1 MRKIPCTYIR
11 GGTSRALF
19 FKEEDLPED
28 KSLWPELFIKALGV
42 RRTAAGLSAMGVDF
56 PTHKVAVISPHQ
68 GPEADVDY
76 NFFQV
81 DSENYYVDN
90 RGNCGNMSSAVG
102 PFAIDEGMVEAR
114 EPETVV
120 RIYNTNT
127 RRIITSRV
135 QVKDGKSCTNGD
147 AVICGAPGSGSP
159 VWLSFERPG
168 GGLTGKL
175 FPTGNKIDLFH
186 IPGHG
191 DLPVTLIDC
200 ANPVVLFKAAD
211 VGLTG
216 TELTSLNTR
225 KDFIELVGRVRGMA
239 AQVFGLVDRW
249 EDAATK
255 STYMPFVGIVSPPQ
269 SYEDM
274 DGNQIEA
281 EEMDICCRSFITRLH
296 RAYPIAA
303 SMATAAA
310 ARIPGTVAYEVV
322 RKGNAFR
329 ADSGE
334 ACGKAQ
340 GAAADD
346 RNVSRPIGAGNGVV
360 LGHAGGCTEVQM
372 EVDGDEVIRGTVLR
386 TANTIMRGTLWV
398 DEV

>member
-1 MRKIPCTYIR
+1 M
-11 GGTSRALF
+11 
-19 FKEEDLPED
+19 
-28 KSLWPELFIKALGV
+28 
-42 RRTAAGLSAMGVDF
+42 
-56 PTHKVAVISPHQ
+56 
-68 GPEADVDY
+68 
-76 NFFQV
+76 
-81 DSENYYVDN
+81 
-90 RGNCGNMSSAVG
+90 
-102 PFAIDEGMVEAR
+102 
-114 EPETVV
+114 
-120 RIYNTNT
+120 
-127 RRIITSRV
+127 
-135 QVKDGKSCTNGD
+135 
-147 AVICGAPGSGSP
+147 
-159 VWLSFERPG
+159 
-168 GGLTGKL
+168 
-175 FPTGNKIDLFH
+175 FH

-225 KDFIELVGRVRGMA
+225 KDFIDLVGRVRGMA

-249 EDAATK
+249 EDAAIK

-274 DGNQIEA
+274 DGNRIEA

-310 ARIPGTVAYEVV
+310 VRIPGTVAYEVV

-329 ADSGE
+329 ADS
-334 ACGKAQ
+334 
-340 GAAADD
+340 
-346 RNVSRPIGAGNGVV
+346 AGNGVV

>member
-1 MRKIPCTYIR
+1 M
-11 GGTSRALF
+11 
-19 FKEEDLPED
+19 
-28 KSLWPELFIKALGV
+28 
-42 RRTAAGLSAMGVDF
+42 
-56 PTHKVAVISPHQ
+56 
-68 GPEADVDY
+68 
-76 NFFQV
+76 
-81 DSENYYVDN
+81 
-90 RGNCGNMSSAVG
+90 
-102 PFAIDEGMVEAR
+102 
-114 EPETVV
+114 
-120 RIYNTNT
+120 
-127 RRIITSRV
+127 
-135 QVKDGKSCTNGD
+135 
-147 AVICGAPGSGSP
+147 
-159 VWLSFERPG
+159 
-168 GGLTGKL
+168 
-175 FPTGNKIDLFH
+175 
-186 IPGHG
+186 
-191 DLPVTLIDC
+191 
-200 ANPVVLFKAAD
+200 
-211 VGLTG
+211 
-216 TELTSLNTR
+216 
-225 KDFIELVGRVRGMA
+225 GRVRGMA

-249 EDAATK
+249 EDAAIK

-274 DGNQIEA
+274 DGNRIEA

-322 RKGNAFR
+322 RKENDSW

-334 ACGKAQ
+334 ACGAGADDRVPG
-340 GAAADD
+340 GAAADN

>member
-1 MRKIPCTYIR
+1 M
-11 GGTSRALF
+11 
-19 FKEEDLPED
+19 
-28 KSLWPELFIKALGV
+28 
-42 RRTAAGLSAMGVDF
+42 
-56 PTHKVAVISPHQ
+56 
-68 GPEADVDY
+68 
-76 NFFQV
+76 
-81 DSENYYVDN
+81 
-90 RGNCGNMSSAVG
+90 
-102 PFAIDEGMVEAR
+102 
-114 EPETVV
+114 
-120 RIYNTNT
+120 
-127 RRIITSRV
+127 
-135 QVKDGKSCTNGD
+135 
-147 AVICGAPGSGSP
+147 
-159 VWLSFERPG
+159 
-168 GGLTGKL
+168 
-175 FPTGNKIDLFH
+175 FH
-186 IPGHG
+186 IPGRG

-216 TELTSLNTR
+216 TELTSLNTQ

-274 DGNQIEA
+274 DGNRIEA

-310 ARIPGTVAYEVV
+310 ARIPGTVVYEVV

-329 ADSGE
+329 ADSGA